1 MVLFSS
7 LATSPRQRSEECKAE
22 INAHRPTCAAVQLPH
37 PHAWYTASLPF
48 MREPSKSHRAGGE
61 KPPGCQRFLG
71 HGFQPT
77 DSIDVTFTPGES
89 PTGTVMGIVE
99 RSFGCLA
106 DCSVAQLCLIHH
118 PPHFH
123 PTWPQ
128 REVETHSNQNLAA
141 SYSPMHEGG
150 GTGLGGRIY

>member
-7 LATSPRQRSEECKAE
+7 LATAPRQRSEECKAE

-106 DCSVAQLCLIHH
+106 DCSVAQLCL
-118 PPHFH
+118 
-123 PTWPQ
+123 T
-128 REVETHSNQNLAA
+128 LC
-141 SYSPMHEGG
+141 SPMNCSMPGPPVHHHLLEFAQ
-150 GTGLGGRIY
+150 THVH